1 MTKYIT
7 IIILQVVLLAFVGY
21 TGYIK
26 GEVYGKAISAQ
37 EYNAIISEYKIAIA
51 NQTETLNK
59 ALDIKAVDLTKEV
72 NQLTADTRAIR
83 LAIKEPV
90 VVIREGKC
98 EPSKELLDARRKM
111 IERVN
116 Q

>member
-1 MTKYIT
+1 MTKYIA
-7 IIILQVVLLAFVGY
+7 IIILQVVLLASVGY
-21 TGYIK
+21 IGYIK
-26 GEVYGKAISAQ
+26 GEAGGKAAAVA
-37 EYNAIISEYKIAIA
+37 EYNTVISEYKAAIDA
-51 NQTETLNK
+51 QAETLNK
-59 ALDIKAVDLTKEV
+59 ALNIQGVDLSKQVSILMQDTK
-72 NQLTADTRAIR
+72 AIKQ
-83 LAIKEPV
+83 AIKEPV